1 MQIEQ
6 QIQIFLAQAGLGK
19 VTIDD
24 KLIEEFGERC
34 KSVLKKQLVEPRE
47 DKFRLRMSNI
57 GRPLC
62 ILQMD
67 KQSEASE
74 PRTYDL
80 IFKSLFGDLIEAAL
94 LTVIKASGIELDAQ
108 DLLVTLDLPNGK
120 IKGTLDTILYKKVY
134 DIKSASV
141 FAFENKFSSFERL
154 QEGDVFGYVKQ
165 LVGYSKSVG
174 LQPGG
179 WIVIAKETGEVRVLD
194 FPEHI
199 DLEPILAEINNT
211 ITDIDKP
218 FKRLFED
225 KPEKFRNKETGNRIL
240 DTTCKFCSHKTKCWP
255 ELQIMPSLPSKSFD
269 RELQYYTFIDDK
281 YKVTDN
287 DGIDA

>member
-19 VTIDD
+19 ITIDD

-34 KSVLKKQLVEPRE
+34 KSVFKKQLVEPRE

-67 KQSEASE
+67 KQNEASE

-80 IFKSLFGDLIEAAL
+80 IFKSLFGDLTEAAL
-94 LTVIKASGIELDAQ
+94 LTIIKASGIEFNAQ
-108 DLLVTLDLPNGK
+108 DLLVSLDLPNGK
-120 IKGTLDTILYKKVY
+120 IKGTLDAVLYNKVW
-134 DIKSASV
+134 DIKTCSV
-141 FAFENKFSSFERL
+141 YAFENKFSSFERL
-154 QEGDVFGYVKQ
+154 QEGDTFGYIKQ
-165 LVGYSKSVG
+165 LVGYSKALG

-179 WIVIAKETGEVRVLD
+179 WIALCKETGEVRSLA
-194 FPEHI
+194 FPEHL
-199 DLEPILAEINNT
+199 DLEPILTDINSV

-218 FKRLFED
+218 FKKLFED
-225 KPEKFRNKETGNRIL
+225 KPEKFRNKDTGNRVL
-240 DTTCKFCSHKTKCWP
+240 DTTCRYCSHKAKCWP
-255 ELQIMPSLPSKSFD
+255 SLEIRPSIPSKSFD
-269 RELQYYTFIDDK
+269 RELTYYTFIDEK
-281 YKVTDN
+281 YKEQEN
-287 DGIDA
+287 ESE